1 MKDAIDKGA
10 DVVCG
15 GQLEQHEMGNNF
27 FAPTLLG
34 GCTLD
39 MRISHEEI
47 FGPVVAVMKFKDV
60 DEALAISN
68 RYCVPRLYC
77 LVCLSFSLSL
87 SLPPRVR
94 GVPQRAS
101 SSSV

>member
-10 DVVCG
+10 EVVCG
-15 GQLEQHEMGNNF
+15 GGLEQHEMGNNF

-34 GCTLD
+34 DCTLD
-39 MRISHEEI
+39 MRISQEEI
-47 FGPVVAVMKFKDV
+47 FGPVVAVMKFKDA

-68 RYCVPRLYC
+68 RYCVPKTLC
-77 LVCLSFSLSL
+77 CLSFSL

-94 GVPQRAS
+94 GVSQRA
-101 SSSV
+101 